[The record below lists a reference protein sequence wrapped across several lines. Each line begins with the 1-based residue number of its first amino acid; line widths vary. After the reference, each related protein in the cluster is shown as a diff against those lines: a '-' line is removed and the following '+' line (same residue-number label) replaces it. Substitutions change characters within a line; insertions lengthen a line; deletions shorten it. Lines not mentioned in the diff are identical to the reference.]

1 MRHRV
6 EIQKKARRELDALPA
21 ESRTRVTHA
30 IDALADEPRP
40 DGVKKLRGR
49 TQWRIRVGEYRI
61 IYSIFD
67 QDRVIM
73 IEQVAPRTSTTYV
86 L

>member
-6 EIQKKARRELDALPA
+6 EIQKRARRELDGLPA
-21 ESRTRVTHA
+21 ESRTRVAHA
-30 IDALADEPRP
+30 IRALGDEPRP

-49 TQWRIRVGEYRI
+49 TQWSIRVGEYRI

-67 QDRVIM
+67 QDRVIV
-73 IEQVAPRTSTTYV
+73 IEQVTRRTTTTYV